1 MERKMESKG
10 AKYES
15 RYYNFPLPFTYV
27 RRVCNGP
34 NEALL
39 NEFDP
44 V

>member
-10 AKYES
+10 AKDES
-15 RYYNFPLPFTYV
+15 RYYKFLLPFTYV
-27 RRVCNGP
+27 RCVCNGP

-44 V
+44 L